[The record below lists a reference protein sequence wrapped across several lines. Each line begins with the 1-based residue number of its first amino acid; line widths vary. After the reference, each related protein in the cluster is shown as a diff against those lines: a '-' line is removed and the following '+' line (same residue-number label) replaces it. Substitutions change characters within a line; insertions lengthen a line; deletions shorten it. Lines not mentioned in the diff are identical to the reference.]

1 LTHHTPVAVRAHAKK
16 LSAHTSS
23 QGLAGTKSAATSG
36 STSFHDLRIASL
48 VAFITA
54 RLLAIR

>member
-1 LTHHTPVAVRAHAKK
+1 VRAHAKK